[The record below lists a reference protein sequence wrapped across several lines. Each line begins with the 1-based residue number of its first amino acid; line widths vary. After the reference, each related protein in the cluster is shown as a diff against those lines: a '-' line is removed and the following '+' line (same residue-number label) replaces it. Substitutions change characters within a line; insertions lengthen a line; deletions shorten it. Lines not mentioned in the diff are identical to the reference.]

1 MKNFFIL
8 LFILIT
14 PFTNASV
21 VLERTRLVFP
31 ADQSTILLQI
41 VNQSEQ
47 STLIQSWTDEGNI
60 ASTPETTTAPFL
72 VIPPMAKI
80 SANGGLRLK
89 LEQLDNYLPQ
99 DRESVFYLNVL
110 DIPPKPDKKENVN
123 TLQLA
128 LQTRIKIFY
137 RPNQLRLTTH
147 DIFKQI
153 EITQSAQYLEINN
166 PSAYFF
172 TISKIYIDDKEA
184 QPLIHAVMVAPFSK
198 QKVQYQ
204 GQVNPHQI
212 MTLVYIDDDG
222 NYQQDEKRMKK

>member
-1 MKNFFIL
+1 MKKIFIL

-14 PFTNASV
+14 PFTNVSV

-80 SANGGLRLK
+80 STNGGLQLK
-89 LEQLDNYLPQ
+89 LQQLDNSLPQ
-99 DRESVFYLNVL
+99 DRESIFYLNVL

-137 RPNQLRLTTH
+137 RPNQLTLTTR

-184 QPLIHAVMVAPFSK
+184 QPLINAIMVAPFSK
-198 QKVQYQ
+198 QKIQYQ

-222 NYQQDEKRMKK
+222 NYQQDEKMMKK